1 MPKCCGTKNPVV
13 GELQCEPGRGCG
25 LLRLMARMRL
35 AAVIWASLLA
45 VVPALAL
52 ARTQTASRAQLEA
65 QFLFNTL
72 KFVRWPATRFENDR
86 SPIIV
91 GIVGSEAVA
100 SHLERLAREKT
111 VLGRTVVV
119 RRISADSELYSC
131 HAVFLGLSHRER
143 TNEILRQIQQGS
155 TLTVGE
161 GKGFSSAGGMID
173 LVVDR
178 GKVHF
183 GMNRP
188 ALLRSRLYVSS
199 KLLRMAGPVSQAYLE
214 RQR

>member
-1 MPKCCGTKNPVV
+1 
-13 GELQCEPGRGCG
+13 
-25 LLRLMARMRL
+25 MARMRL
-35 AAVIWASLLA
+35 AAVILASMLA

-65 QFLFNTL
+65 EFLFNAL
-72 KFVRWPATRFENDR
+72 KFVRWPATRFENDH
-86 SPIIV
+86 SPIKV

-100 SHLERLAREKT
+100 SRLEQLARDK
-111 VLGRTVVV
+111 VVNGRVVVV
-119 RRISADSELYSC
+119 RRISVDSELYPC

-143 TNEILRQIQQGS
+143 TNELLRQIQQES
-155 TLTVGE
+155 TLTIGE
-161 GKGFSSAGGMID
+161 GKGLSSAGGMID
-173 LVVDR
+173 LVVNR

-183 GMNRP
+183 DMNRT
-188 ALLRSRLYVSS
+188 ALLRSRLYISS